1 MIHSQWSWVL
11 ASWENHHYSVHLI
24 SESEFATFT
33 VIQPRQP
40 PVNICHQSRH
50 HPQKCSHHGHCF
62 SPSYVPSQ
70 LQLYKQNN
78 FFFCRKNSSWTSK
91 TVGRWVQ
98 ARHQMAFICREF
110 DRREKTGCEGTS
122 ESGFA
127 IRCTSSSAFLFA
139 ECKYIRI
146 CVCLTARTKVHF
158 CKFDAIIAEWFSD
171 LCLWIK
177 QMQWIPIFI
186 GIHCICWFYS

>member
-1 MIHSQWSWVL
+1 MVIVFLPPMSQ
-11 ASWENHHYSVHLI
+11 
-24 SESEFATFT
+24 
-33 VIQPRQP
+33 
-40 PVNICHQSRH
+40 VN
-50 HPQKCSHHGHCF
+50 F
-62 SPSYVPSQ
+62 SYVNKIT
-70 LQLYKQNN
+70 L
-78 FFFCRKNSSWTSK
+78 FCSKNSSWSSK

-127 IRCTSSSAFLFA
+127 ICCTSSSAFLFA

-158 CKFDAIIAEWFSD
+158 CKFDAITAEWFSD

-177 QMQWIPIFI
+177 QTDAMNSNFYWNSLHMLVLFI
-186 GIHCICWFYS
+186 RNLLRCTAIWS